1 MTQHRLFDLSGKIAL
16 ITGAGSESGI
26 GFACARLL
34 GELGARIA
42 ITATGERIERR
53 AEELRACG
61 IDARAYRADLTDRSQ
76 VSDLAARLAED
87 FGGMDILVNNA
98 GMAMEGAQGH
108 TASFQD
114 LKPEAW
120 DLGIARNLTTC
131 FNITQAVLPLMMG
144 RSNGRIINMASV
156 TGPLVSMPGE
166 AAYSAA
172 KAAMTGM
179 SRSIALDIA
188 RHGITINCVAPGWI
202 ATGSQ
207 TDLEHRAGIATPI
220 GRSGTPEEIAAM
232 VAFLASPGASYVT
245 GQVLVVDGGNSL
257 QEIKI

>member
-1 MTQHRLFDLSGKIAL
+1 MQHRLFDLSGKVAL

-42 ITATGERIERR
+42 ITATGPRIEQR
-53 AEELRACG
+53 AEELRGRG
-61 IDARAYRADLTDRSQ
+61 IDARAYRADLTDRAE
-76 VSDLAARLAED
+76 VAGLAAALAED
-87 FGGMDILVNNA
+87 FGGVDILVNNA
-98 GMAMEGAQGH
+98 GMTMEGSAELNG
-108 TASFQD
+108 SFQD
-114 LKPEAW
+114 LKPEIW

-131 FNITQAVLPLMMG
+131 FNVTRAMLPLMIG
-144 RSNGRIINMASV
+144 RANGRIINMASV
-156 TGPLVSMPGE
+156 TGPVVAMPGE

-202 ATGSQ
+202 STSSQ
-207 TDLEHRAGIATPI
+207 TDLERRAGMATPFA
-220 GRSGTPEEIAAM
+220 RSGTAEEVAAM